1 MIRHTIALAHSL
13 GMQVLAEG
21 VETASQVKI
30 LRELDCDE
38 IQGFYYSRQV
48 PWEEFCTDFMG
59 K

>member
-1 MIRHTIALAHSL
+1 
-13 GMQVLAEG
+13 MQVLAEG

-38 IQGFYYSRQV
+38 IQGFYYSRPV

>member
-1 MIRHTIALAHSL
+1 MIHHTIALAHSL

-38 IQGFYYSRQV
+38 IQGFYYSRPV
-48 PWEEFCTDFMG
+48 PLGEFCTDFMG
-59 K
+59 E